1 MRDSLGRSRTR
12 SFGFRFLSG
21 LTKADKCPSWPR
33 ASPRNSVSRT
43 QAVRI
48 IDMSDSN
55 AWCHLH
61 DCARTRPHRGD
72 SKRVRFRADG
82 RTTLQSFQSP
92 VGSEALKQRIWRAQ
106 ALDRC
111 APYSPLERRAAPWGS
126 RGRGHKSDKAPGRGR
141 RTLGSFRETKGD
153 PTSGGVRLAH
163 GQGDRFI
170 IEAVGVKRLWRASIA
185 YS

>member
-1 MRDSLGRSRTR
+1 MHGAISATALEH
-12 SFGFRFLSG
+12 G
-21 LTKADKCPSWPR
+21 LTVAT
-33 ASPRNSVSRT
+33 RNVSDFEPT
-43 QAVRI
+43 GVPLF
-48 IDMSDSN
+48 N
-55 AWCHLH
+55 N
-61 DCARTRPHRGD
+61 
-72 SKRVRFRADG
+72 
-82 RTTLQSFQSP
+82 FQSP

-126 RGRGHKSDKAPGRGR
+126 RGRGHKSDKAPGGR

>member
-1 MRDSLGRSRTR
+1 MHGAISATALEHGLIVATRNVSDFEPTGVPLFNPSVAGRLR
-12 SFGFRFLSG
+12 S
-21 LTKADKCPSWPR
+21 P
-33 ASPRNSVSRT
+33 
-43 QAVRI
+43 
-48 IDMSDSN
+48 
-55 AWCHLH
+55 
-61 DCARTRPHRGD
+61 
-72 SKRVRFRADG
+72 
-82 RTTLQSFQSP
+82 
-92 VGSEALKQRIWRAQ
+92 KQRIWRAQ

-163 GQGDRFI
+163 GQADRFI
-170 IEAVGVKRLWRASIA
+170 IEAVGVKRLWRASIS

>member
-12 SFGFRFLSG
+12 SFGFRYLSG

-33 ASPRNSVSRT
+33 ASPRNSVSRI

-48 IDMSDSN
+48 IDMSDTN
-55 AWCHLH
+55 AWCHLR

-92 VGSEALKQRIWRAQ
+92 VSSKQRIWRAHQ
-106 ALDRC
+106 ALD
-111 APYSPLERRAAPWGS
+111 SLRAVLAAGNAGRHLGALGVAATRATRLLVAADAHWVRFVKQ
-126 RGRGHKSDKAPGRGR
+126 RGIQ
-141 RTLGSFRETKGD
+141 
-153 PTSGGVRLAH
+153 RLAVSVSRIH
-163 GQGDRFI
+163 H
-170 IEAVGVKRLWRASIA
+170 
-185 YS
+185 